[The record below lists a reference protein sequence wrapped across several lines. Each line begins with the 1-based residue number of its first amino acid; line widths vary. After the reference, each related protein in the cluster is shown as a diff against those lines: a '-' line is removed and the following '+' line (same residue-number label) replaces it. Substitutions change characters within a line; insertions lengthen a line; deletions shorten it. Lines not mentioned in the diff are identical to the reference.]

1 MEKNIV
7 YYVWLSLACGPASPI
22 PERLLSVFDDAES
35 IYSADAAEISAVA
48 DIPKR
53 TLSLLQNKD
62 ISEAQRIV
70 SFCVHNNVGILTIK
84 DNKYPSRLRRI
95 STPPLVLY
103 YRGNL
108 PDFDNTVCI
117 AVVGTR
123 NATES
128 GRKIAYELSRDLSL
142 AGVTVVSGMAYG
154 IDAAAAEGAVDVGG
168 HTIAVFGCGIDVVYP
183 APHELLMNRILVPGA
198 VITEYPPHEP
208 PKASNFPMRNRI
220 ISGLCQGTV
229 VVEADF
235 KSGALITAKYAGDEG
250 RDIFAVPG
258 NISSPVSYGP
268 NLLIKEGA
276 RVVTSAEDIIMEYAA
291 AYPFTIDIERMK
303 AIRRGL
309 VSQGNKYGVERVAAA
324 GRPDDFYSDND
335 AVSKKKTVKDTA
347 LKKLKKEKIIKID
360 TEPISKVSQ
369 EELDEK
375 LAYLDD
381 IQRKVYELFV
391 QDASLTA
398 DDLCSEDISAS
409 EVLSALTMLEIEGLV
424 EAIPGGLYRK
434 K

>member
-123 NATES
+123 NATDS

-360 TEPISKVSQ
+360 TEPISKVSE

-424 EAIPGGLYRK
+424 EAMPGGLYRK

>member
-1 MEKNIV
+1 MEKDIV
-7 YYVWLSLACGPASPI
+7 YYVWLSLVCGPASPA
-22 PERLLSVFDDAES
+22 PERLLSVFEDAES
-35 IYSADAAEISAVA
+35 VYSADNDQLEAVS

-53 TLSLLQNKD
+53 IKTELKKKDLSAAQNT
-62 ISEAQRIV
+62 V
-70 SFCVHNNVGILTIK
+70 SFCVHNNVGILTLNDK
-84 DNKYPSRLRRI
+84 KYPSRLRRI

-117 AVVGTR
+117 AMVGTR

-168 HTIAVFGCGIDVVYP
+168 RTVAVFGCGIDVVYP

-208 PKASNFPMRNRI
+208 PKASNFPIRNRI

-235 KSGALITAKYAGDEG
+235 KSGALITAKYAADEG

-291 AYPFTIDIERMK
+291 AYPFTLDIERMK

-309 VSQGNKYGVERVAAA
+309 VSHPSPVGIERVAAPT
-324 GRPDDFYSDND
+324 RSDDFYSDGDPGQKNKI
-335 AVSKKKTVKDTA
+335 KKENKKPPKKGNA
-347 LKKLKKEKIIKID
+347 LKDESAVPLG
-360 TEPISKVSQ
+360 ISKD
-369 EELDEK
+369 ELDKK
-375 LAYLDD
+375 LASLDD
-381 IQRKVYELFV
+381 VQRKVYSLFEE
-391 QDASLTA
+391 DAPLTA
-398 DDLCSEDISAS
+398 DDLCSEDISAA
-409 EVLSALTMLEIEGLV
+409 EVLSALTMLEIEGLI
-424 EAIPGGLYRK
+424 EAIPGGLYIK

>member
-117 AVVGTR
+117 AMVGTR
-123 NATES
+123 NATDS

-154 IDAAAAEGAVDVGG
+154 IDVAAAEGAVDVGG

-183 APHELLMNRILVPGA
+183 APHELLMNRILFPGA

-324 GRPDDFYSDND
+324 GRPDNFYADND
-335 AVSKKKTVKDTA
+335 AVPKKKTVKDTA
-347 LKKLKKEKIIKID
+347 LKNLKKEKTIKKD
-360 TEPISKVSQ
+360 TEPISKVSE

-424 EAIPGGLYRK
+424 EAMPGGLYRK